1 MADFPHT
8 LGLQAQKQAQAL
20 IKALGKSG
28 VHLRW
33 RTTSGK
39 TPLEINNVLNSFAYS
54 VAGQCYDETQV
65 QRYVQ
70 LVSKIGFE
78 KTKLAAETPIGSV
91 YCMPIDAVAY
101 RRWKPKS
108 KEHLTVFVSEGIMP
122 DGRFLVSTITHTPLR
137 SKNNLVVK
145 HIDYPGVDSIS
156 YIPCDSN
163 YQYTVSINE
172 LHDRLKS
179 RGRYGSLPTKECAY
193 KVQSYRPDRLN
204 KLLLTLNKSGSIY
217 TPLCIMDG
225 GTNYGISREVSASN
239 VLPKEVANAGLLG
252 LRYDYTNS
260 REVNR
265 ARETLEEL
273 YKQSGTPAKFVE
285 AYKHYADLP
294 LSYARYEVGLDTSSE
309 NILKST
315 NDLCSYLK
323 VSIENQEKI
332 HKYLASIPNIPS
344 HNLLYIV
351 EYGGS
356 QIPLAFDFSKLQ
368 IQHGGSMPDL
378 RNPAEREKIRYLLE
392 SCPKDVDESLYLK
405 QFAGRDVLTDYEHT
419 KPIADPKLLELYGQF
434 PVKEMSQIPLQN
446 VNDFLSYLKENDLS
460 AQDVGQ
466 ITSQMVKNL
475 TTPGT
480 ICKEQGIAE
489 YLKLNTITD
498 TNSLEHIEEISHHM
512 GKNIDNGLDC
522 VMHKGDTLS
531 SLMPPLNPINVIG
544 NFIDL

>member
-1 MADFPHT
+1 MADFPRT

-33 RTTSGK
+33 RAASGK

-179 RGRYGSLPTKECAY
+179 RGRYASLPTKECAY

-252 LRYDYTNS
+252 LRYDYTNP

-265 ARETLEEL
+265 AREALEVL
-273 YKQSGTPAKFVE
+273 YKQSGTPEKFIE
-285 AYKHYADLP
+285 AYRHYADLP
-294 LSYARYEVGLDTSSE
+294 LSYARYNLGIDKSPDNFERCINELCARTRVSSDTKE
-309 NILKST
+309 
-315 NDLCSYLK
+315 YLK
-323 VSIENQEKI
+323 DTI
-332 HKYLASIPNIPS
+332 IPNLPANADLPSLATYAGSNIPGALPFYS
-344 HNLLYIV
+344 
-351 EYGGS
+351 
-356 QIPLAFDFSKLQ
+356 LQ
-368 IQHGGSMPDL
+368 IKHHGILPNID
-378 RNPAEREKIRYLLE
+378 NPAEREKLRYLLE
-392 SCPKDVDESLYLK
+392 SCPKDVDSSLYLK

-419 KPIADPKLLELYGQF
+419 KLIADPKLLELYGQF

-480 ICKEQGIAE
+480 ICKERGIAE

-498 TNSLEHIEEISHHM
+498 TNSLEHIAEIAYHT
-512 GKNIDNGLDC
+512 GKTIDNGLDC
-522 VMHKGDTLS
+522 IMHKGDTLS
-531 SLMPPLNPINVIG
+531 SLMPPPNPINVIG

>member
-1 MADFPHT
+1 MADFPRT

-108 KEHLTVFVSEGIMP
+108 KKHLTVFVSEGIMP

-179 RGRYGSLPTKECAY
+179 RGRYASLPTKECAY

-252 LRYDYTNS
+252 LRYDYTNP

-265 ARETLEEL
+265 ARETLEVL
-273 YKQSGTPAKFVE
+273 YKQSGAPAKFVE

-294 LSYARYEVGLDTSSE
+294 LSYARYNLGIDKSPDNFERCINELCARTRVSSDTKE
-309 NILKST
+309 
-315 NDLCSYLK
+315 YLK
-323 VSIENQEKI
+323 VTI
-332 HKYLASIPNIPS
+332 IPNLPANADLPSLATYAGSNIPGALPFYS
-344 HNLLYIV
+344 
-351 EYGGS
+351 
-356 QIPLAFDFSKLQ
+356 LQ
-368 IQHGGSMPDL
+368 IKHHGILPNID
-378 RNPAEREKIRYLLE
+378 NPSEREKLRYLLE
-392 SCPKDVDESLYLK
+392 SCPKDVDTSLYLK

-480 ICKEQGIAE
+480 ICKERGIAE

-498 TNSLEHIEEISHHM
+498 TNSLEHIAEIAYHT
-512 GKNIDNGLDC
+512 GKTIDNGLDC
-522 VMHKGDTLS
+522 IMHKGDTLS

>member
-1 MADFPHT
+1 MADFPHS
-8 LGLQAQKQAQAL
+8 LGLQAQKQAQSL

-33 RTTSGK
+33 RAASGK

-179 RGRYGSLPTKECAY
+179 RGRYASLPTKECAY

-204 KLLLTLNKSGSIY
+204 KLLLTLNRSGSIY

-265 ARETLEEL
+265 AREALEVL
-273 YKQSGTPAKFVE
+273 YKQSGTPEKFIEV
-285 AYKHYADLP
+285 YRHYADLP
-294 LSYARYEVGLDTSSE
+294 LSYARYNLGIDKSPDNFERCINELCARTRVSSDTKE
-309 NILKST
+309 
-315 NDLCSYLK
+315 YLK
-323 VSIENQEKI
+323 DTI
-332 HKYLASIPNIPS
+332 IPNLPANADLPSLATYAGSNIPGALPFYS
-344 HNLLYIV
+344 
-351 EYGGS
+351 
-356 QIPLAFDFSKLQ
+356 LQ
-368 IQHGGSMPDL
+368 IKHHGILPNID
-378 RNPAEREKIRYLLE
+378 NPAEREKLRYLLE
-392 SCPKDVDESLYLK
+392 SCPKDVDSSLYLK

-480 ICKEQGIAE
+480 ICKERGIAE

-498 TNSLEHIEEISHHM
+498 TNSLEHIAEIAYHT
-512 GKNIDNGLDC
+512 GKTIDNGLDC
-522 VMHKGDTLS
+522 IMHKGDTLS